1 MGAGGEDI
9 QLSPH
14 ARKWVPYQIE
24 CKSKGKSAVHTMY
37 EQAASHGK
45 HEPLLL
51 IKQNRKK
58 PLAVVDADHFFQ
70 LLKQLGEI
78 DGN

>member
-45 HEPLLL
+45 H
-51 IKQNRKK
+51 RKK